1 VYALAAVHSPR
12 CAGAALQAP
21 GLWIIEPVE
30 ESEIKKKIAF
40 KQGSIL
46 HTSYQ
51 VSFAFAS
58 HFHSHGGICPGLN
71 AYPDFW
77 NEALLPCFANAGKIN
92 DQRLL
97 LFYWY
102 HKFW

>member
-1 VYALAAVHSPR
+1 MHALAAVHSPGGA
-12 CAGAALQAP
+12 CAALQAP
-21 GLWIIEPVE
+21 GLWIIEPVK

-40 KQGSIL
+40 KQDSIL
-46 HTSYQ
+46 HTAYH

-58 HFHSHGGICPGLN
+58 HFYSHGGISSGLN
-71 AYPDFW
+71 AYAEFW
-77 NEALLPCFANAGKIN
+77 DEALLPCFVNAGKVN
-92 DQRLL
+92 DHRLL